1 MNYQRQLEFWR
12 TQIGDDG
19 QEPVKA
25 NNSPAVAVPAQPVQT
40 LTIQQS
46 LESLAE
52 VAHDRFAG
60 SIQYLLR
67 LLNGNVGNVG
77 TVPFLVETSNNV
89 SSFWEALSFALLGT
103 RDRAVDVS
111 TYFAN
116 YILQNHKSRLVTSYV
131 KNVLDTTD
139 SDFDYVSS
147 QLGYSFQEF
156 QRQVTNSN
164 VPNQKNNYVNF
175 AYAIGAIRGNLRPV
189 ESVLQFITEVLKT
202 KRIHMIVF
210 SISNGTAHTMGS
222 WPQQTL
228 GYRKANAETS
238 KCICMFMTGAKYSER
253 FYVIEMLDEAAA
265 QAELVA
271 PAPVAPAIMGGAM
284 QDFKRAKLFNNI
296 MSTSEPNY
304 ANYERVNKAAS
315 YGNQH
320 RELKDTNELRGGVT
334 HRIAKRAKRAEP
346 VRSSAVEL
354 YKSAVAAWRHACMIT
369 SQPTSPFG
377 ARFSKHCRP
386 TDMTDF
392 AKYVDW
398 AYRHVVLQGLA
409 MPTELAG
416 KHDKLVAK
424 YVGADL
430 STSLVLKECRTLV
443 VEIMAGKA
451 VFRYLASTD
460 IPTFCWLV
468 SPGLYKLAS
477 QVFSNNYSNQT
488 SQARWLAKQ
497 ARTTK
502 LFDRQD
508 HKAGPTELVQT
519 KQLVSTNKH
528 AGQLPVLWLDKS
540 TSQTKQTK
548 QTEKTVH
555 DFKRVKHAHPNHASH
570 MWQAVLYC
578 QDRKAVSSQLAFA
591 NQSKAAQLPNL
602 AAMLA
607 KMPGFF
613 WKDLLGW
620 KSKQID
626 FELLAKLV
634 MIG

>member
-1 MNYQRQLEFWR
+1 MNYEAQRKFWNE
-12 TQIGDDG
+12 QIGDDG
-19 QEPVKA
+19 QEPVVA
-25 NNSPAVAVPAQPVQT
+25 NNSPAVAVPADQPVQPA

-60 SIQYLLR
+60 SIQNLLR

-131 KNVLDTTD
+131 KNVSDTTD
-139 SDFDYVSS
+139 KDFDYVSS
-147 QLGYSFQEF
+147 RLGYSFQEF

-164 VPNQKNNYVNF
+164 VPIKNNNYVNL

-202 KRIHMIVF
+202 KRIRMIVF
-210 SISNGTAHTMGS
+210 SISNGTVRTMGS

-265 QAELVA
+265 QAELAA
-271 PAPVAPAIMGGAM
+271 PAPVAPAIIMGGAM
-284 QDFKRAKLFNNI
+284 QDFKRTKLFHN
-296 MSTSEPNY
+296 TSAKHNY
-304 ANYERVNKAAS
+304 ANMTPINIDTA

-320 RELKDTNELRGGVT
+320 RQDTDELRGGLA
-334 HRIAKRAKRAEP
+334 HRLAKRAKRAEP
-346 VRSSAVEL
+346 VRSSAVGL
-354 YKSAVAAWRHACMIT
+354 YKSAVDAWRHACMIT

-430 STSLVLKECRTLV
+430 SANLVLKECRTLV

-451 VFRYLASTD
+451 VFRYLATTD

-477 QVFSNNYSNQT
+477 QVLSNNYSNQT
-488 SQARWLAKQ
+488 SPVRWLAKQ
-497 ARTTK
+497 AKTTK

-519 KQLVSTNKH
+519 KQLVSTNKQ
-528 AGQLPVLWLDKS
+528 AGQLPVLWLDKL

-555 DFKRVKHAHPNHASH
+555 DFKRVTHAHPNHASH

-591 NQSKAAQLPNL
+591 NQCKAAQLPNL

-634 MIG
+634 MSG